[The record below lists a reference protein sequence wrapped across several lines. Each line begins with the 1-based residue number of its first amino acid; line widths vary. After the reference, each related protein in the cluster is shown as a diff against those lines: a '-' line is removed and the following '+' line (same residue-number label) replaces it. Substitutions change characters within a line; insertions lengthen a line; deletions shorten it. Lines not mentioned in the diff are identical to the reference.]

1 MKEKPAKKKKT
12 ARRKVI
18 LSLSVRDYEKLTLL
32 AQRQQVSRP
41 LLARRMVR
49 AQLAVAAIEQKSEA
63 ARNQLGLFDS
73 VQIDIFEG
81 TSKT

>member
-49 AQLAVAAIEQKSEA
+49 AQLAVAAIEAKPEA